1 MQDGDMEL
9 KINMSAQMTNE
20 ELRTAIA
27 DAYNRAGDANRTQK
41 RWHDHM
47 EALMEI
53 QRGRAAACCVDNSN
67 PAVRGRESSSVPCT
81 GVVGG

>member
-1 MQDGDMEL
+1 MADGEMNL
-9 KINMSAQMTNE
+9 NINMTAQMSNA

-53 QRGRAAACCVDNSN
+53 QRSRAAACSVDNSN
-67 PAVRGRESSSVPCT
+67 PRGQVQS
-81 GVVGG
+81 